1 MSPMDKTG
9 SPLLMLTKLRYKNLP
24 LLMETAKGDDGVVG
38 EIVRVH
44 LVTEYLLEEL
54 IRLVLEENAEP
65 VLSIGLKYSQKLELA
80 SQLELI
86 EEFNLLPDYVVGS
99 LRKLNKL
106 RNKVAHRLNESVEDT
121 EILELF
127 VGLENE
133 LPYVE
138 IMEHGRVVALRRYL
152 SFIFGCMLPKFEPI
166 ENET

>member
-1 MSPMDKTG
+1 
-9 SPLLMLTKLRYKNLP
+9 MLTELRYRNMP
-24 LLMETAKGDDGVVG
+24 LLMEAAKGDDGVAG
-38 EIVRVH
+38 EIVRIH

-54 IRLVLEENAEP
+54 IRLVLERNAEP
-65 VLSIGLKYSQKLELA
+65 VLSIGLKYSQKLKLA
-80 SQLELI
+80 SQLELV

-106 RNKVAHRLNESVEDT
+106 RNRVAHRLNESVKDA
-121 EILELF
+121 EILDLF
-127 VGLENE
+127 VGLESE

-138 IMEHGRVVALRRYL
+138 LMEHGRVGALRRYL